1 MKVIL
6 KEDVKKLGKE
16 GDIVDVAD
24 GYARNYLMPR
34 KLATKATRQKI
45 KSLKR
50 EEKRQQKKEQE
61 KVEEAEKTTEKIE
74 DRIFEFSVKAGEE
87 GRLFGSVTSK
97 DIAEKVNDA
106 GFEIEKK
113 NIDLEDKIKSLGTH
127 KIPVKIYKNVVATI
141 NVKVVEA

>member
-6 KEDVKKLGKE
+6 KEDVKKLGEE
-16 GDIVDVAD
+16 GDIVEVAD
-24 GYARNYLMPR
+24 GYARNYLIPR
-34 KLATKATRQKI
+34 KLVVEATRQKV

-50 EEKRQQKKEQE
+50 EEKLQQKKEKE
-61 KVEEAEKTTEKIE
+61 KIQQAEKIAKKIE

-113 NIDLEDKIKSLGTH
+113 NIQLEDKIKSLGTH
-127 KIPVKIYKNVVATI
+127 KVPVKMYKDVVAAI

>member
-6 KEDVKKLGKE
+6 KEDVKKLGEE
-16 GDIVDVAD
+16 GDIVEVAD
-24 GYARNYLMPR
+24 GYARNYLIPR
-34 KLATKATRQKI
+34 KLVVEATRQKV

-50 EEKRQQKKEQE
+50 EEKLQQKKEKE
-61 KVEEAEKTTEKIE
+61 KIQQAEKIAKKIE

-113 NIDLEDKIKSLGTH
+113 NIELEDKIKSLGTH
-127 KIPVKIYKNVVATI
+127 KVSVKMYKDVVATI